1 MKNTTKHTLKT
12 ALKVWGRIVVATVM
26 CAVLYLSMSVLGN
39 GLFGR
44 TVGYRIA
51 QTDEA
56 GTTKLVEEHYFV
68 DGETEDS
75 IPEVG
80 EGQTVMKIT
89 EIPRGVRALLDV
101 LTSLM
106 MLFLLGIFPYNLLW
120 ELGGKDDTKVRYKG
134 KTPDPLRGLRIGALA
149 TIPAALLYIGMWIV
163 KITGKGTLYLAIYR
177 ITQIPYLPY
186 INAVLGTAAEPGKLP
201 LGGLVACALPLIFVP
216 VVCAVSY
223 RLGFRK
229 FSIKEHLT
237 YKKASDSIETPEK
250 TDSEI

>member
-12 ALKVWGRIVVATVM
+12 ALKVWGRLIVATIM

-51 QTDEA
+51 QTDAA
-56 GTTKLVEEHYFV
+56 GATTLVEEHYFTA
-68 DGETEDS
+68 GETEDS
-75 IPEVG
+75 IPEAE
-80 EGQTVMKIT
+80 EGQSVTKIT
-89 EIPRGVRALLDV
+89 EIPHGVKVLLDV
-101 LTSLM
+101 LTTLM
-106 MLFLLGIFPYNLLW
+106 MLFLMGVFPYNLLW

-134 KTPDPLRGLRIGALA
+134 KTPDPLRGLRIGILA
-149 TIPAALLYIGMWIV
+149 TIPSALLYIGAWIV
-163 KITGKGTLYLAIYR
+163 KMTGKGTLYLAIYR

-186 INAVLGTAAEPGKLP
+186 INAVLGNNTEPGKLP
-201 LGGLVACALPLIFVP
+201 VGGLLACALTLVFVP
-216 VVCAVSY
+216 VVCAISY

-237 YKKASDSIETPEK
+237 YKKTSDTIETP
-250 TDSEI
+250 DSEI

>member
-56 GTTKLVEEHYFV
+56 GTTKLVEEHYFAA
-68 DGETEDS
+68 GETEDS
-75 IPEVG
+75 IPEAG
-80 EGQTVMKIT
+80 EGQTVMNIT
-89 EIPRGVRALLDV
+89 EVPRGLKVLLDV

-106 MLFLLGIFPYNLLW
+106 MLFLMGVFPYNLLW

-149 TIPAALLYIGMWIV
+149 TIPAALLYAGAWGV
-163 KITGKGTLYLAIYR
+163 KITGTGTLYLAIYR

-186 INAVLGTAAEPGKLP
+186 INAVLGNATEPSELP
-201 LGGLVACALPLIFVP
+201 LGGLAACVLTLIYIP
-216 VVCAVSY
+216 VVCAISY

-237 YKKASDSIETPEK
+237 YKKTSDAIEAPEK
-250 TDSEI
+250 SDNEI